1 MKTLVPKQ
9 HYGAVAEFATA
20 QELVDA
26 AAAATQAGYRKVEA
40 YSPFPIEALEEAI
53 GFPHTK
59 LPMIVLAGGIIG
71 GLSGFGMCFYA
82 NVISY
87 PLIIGGKPLNSWPAF
102 IPITFE
108 LTVLFAAFSAVIGML
123 ALNGFPMPYHPL
135 FNVERFSR
143 VTRDGFFLCIESDD
157 PKYDTSSTRDFLL
170 SLKPVEVND
179 VPW

>member
-1 MKTLVPKQ
+1 MKTPVRKA
-9 HYGAVAEFATA
+9 HYGMIAEFATA

-26 AAAATQAGYRKVEA
+26 AAAATKAGYGKVEA
-40 YSPFPIEALEEAI
+40 YSPFPIEPLEEAI
-53 GFPHTK
+53 GFHHTK
-59 LPMIVLAGGIIG
+59 LPLIVLAGGITG
-71 GLSGFGMCFYA
+71 GLSGFGMCYYA
-82 NVISY
+82 NVFSY

-135 FNVERFSR
+135 FNVDRFSR
-143 VTRDGFFLCIESDD
+143 VTRDGFFLAIESDD
-157 PKYDTSSTRDFLL
+157 PKYDAATTRDFLM

>member
-1 MKTLVPKQ
+1 
-9 HYGAVAEFATA
+9 
-20 QELVDA
+20 
-26 AAAATQAGYRKVEA
+26 
-40 YSPFPIEALEEAI
+40 
-53 GFPHTK
+53 
-59 LPMIVLAGGIIG
+59 
-71 GLSGFGMCFYA
+71 MCFYA